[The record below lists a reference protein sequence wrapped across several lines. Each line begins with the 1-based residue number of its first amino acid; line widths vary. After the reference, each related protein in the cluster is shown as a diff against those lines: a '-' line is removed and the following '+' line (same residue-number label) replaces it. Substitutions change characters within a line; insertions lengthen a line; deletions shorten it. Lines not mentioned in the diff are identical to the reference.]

1 MTSFAALSGE
11 GRHDRR
17 SHLVSVGS
25 TAVAPLPDS
34 QPGGDSAFLA
44 AVAELAT
51 STTEEVAE
59 HARAAIA
66 TVLPHQA
73 LVIVAPS
80 ASPLPIRIA
89 APSELRRR
97 LGAIDWHTIVRG
109 ASAPDDGATRIP
121 VPDAIGGLRPAGWVA
136 SSGGLGV
143 ALIVA
148 AQYDLAIGPVEDWT
162 VRLVATLAAAHDRGS
177 GEAPS
182 PRTLAFSHVI
192 SQERDRVRWELTSRH
207 AATLTALLK
216 TLRDGAQNGS
226 RATPPGVAMAID
238 LTSQALLEVNASD
251 RRDATSLSQGLSD
264 AFAETESEL
273 RTIVRAGELR
283 LITGL
288 QGPDDCVVPRA
299 IARAAGIVSRVG
311 VLNAT
316 AHPGA
321 DKLRVHWRA
330 ADDSL
335 VVAIAD
341 NGDGFKVDDPRVR
354 AELVQLTGR
363 VASLGGEVELDSAP
377 RWGTTVS
384 CTLPLRSLSLVPE
397 TPAGARIAELRPRE
411 REVLELMVAGMRNRE
426 IADRLFITIRTVK
439 FHVSN
444 ILRKL
449 DVQSR
454 AEVIILAHNAGMS
467 APEDV

>member
-1 MTSFAALSGE
+1 LAQGPRLPA
-11 GRHDRR
+11 
-17 SHLVSVGS
+17 
-25 TAVAPLPDS
+25 LPD
-34 QPGGDSAFLA
+34 
-44 AVAELAT
+44 
-51 STTEEVAE
+51 
-59 HARAAIA
+59 
-66 TVLPHQA
+66 
-73 LVIVAPS
+73 
-80 ASPLPIRIA
+80 
-89 APSELRRR
+89 
-97 LGAIDWHTIVRG
+97 
-109 ASAPDDGATRIP
+109 
-121 VPDAIGGLRPAGWVA
+121 
-136 SSGGLGV
+136 
-143 ALIVA
+143 
-148 AQYDLAIGPVEDWT
+148 
-162 VRLVATLAAAHDRGS
+162 
-177 GEAPS
+177 
-182 PRTLAFSHVI
+182 
-192 SQERDRVRWELTSRH
+192 
-207 AATLTALLK
+207 
-216 TLRDGAQNGS
+216 
-226 RATPPGVAMAID
+226 
-238 LTSQALLEVNASD
+238 
-251 RRDATSLSQGLSD
+251 
-264 AFAETESEL
+264 
-273 RTIVRAGELR
+273 
-283 LITGL
+283 
-288 QGPDDCVVPRA
+288 
-299 IARAAGIVSRVG
+299 
-311 VLNAT
+311 
-316 AHPGA
+316 
-321 DKLRVHWRA
+321 WRA